1 MAEVTQAEETP
12 AANCFELWQ
21 ISLQFF
27 SPEPNGMKVFSS

>member
-27 SPEPNGMKVFSS
+27 PLNQTV